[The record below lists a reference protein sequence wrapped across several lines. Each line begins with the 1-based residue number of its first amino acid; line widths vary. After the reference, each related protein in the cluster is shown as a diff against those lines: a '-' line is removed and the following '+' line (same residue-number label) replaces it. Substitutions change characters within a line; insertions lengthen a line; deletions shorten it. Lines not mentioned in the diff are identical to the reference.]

1 MPQLSYRR
9 KPQPIETYIPAI
21 CHTPCVCDCTLPCD
35 LSSITI
41 SVSDHRLFYDIR
53 VSQGSVATRMRCGV
67 ISNYNFTPN
76 LPLSQSTE
84 EFWHRFGVF
93 LFVEHSVNNTTILI
107 NGIIL
112 CFMFYYMLLHL
123 LHNIMPGG
131 DLRVIYCCRDRG
143 TRCMRWTDGTRA
155 GRRQWNGRLFL
166 TTAATDTSIIFDAD
180 YCSKRTEW
188 RRYCM
193 I

>member
-1 MPQLSYRR
+1 M
-9 KPQPIETYIPAI
+9 
-21 CHTPCVCDCTLPCD
+21 CDYTLPCE

-41 SVSDHRLFYDIR
+41 SVSDRRLYYDIR
-53 VSQGSVATRMRCGV
+53 VSQGSVTTRMRGGV

-112 CFMFYYMLLHL
+112 CFMFYYMFLHL
-123 LHNIMPGG
+123 LHNLMPGG
-131 DLRVIYCCRDRG
+131 DLRVIYCCRYKG
-143 TRCMRWTDGTRA
+143 TSWMGWTDGTRA
-155 GRRQWNGRLFL
+155 GRRQWKGRLFPA
-166 TTAATDTSIIFDAD
+166 TAARDTSTWPIFDA
-180 YCSKRTEW
+180 YCSSSVQNDAGTAWYNDRSLL
-188 RRYCM
+188 YCD
-193 I
+193 